1 MTVSFTDDANN
12 AETLTSAEYPA
23 TGNVRVGV
31 PGPPQ
36 NLAASPGVAQ
46 VTLTWQAPQSNGG
59 SPIESYSY
67 RVSADGGR
75 TWNPD
80 WTDVPDGPD
89 ADDDPANETTLMV
102 TGLRFGTEYT
112 FEMDAYNGTQLS
124 YLVTAKATTTGLS
137 VAVDNASIAE
147 DGGTSEVTVTTPT
160 AFSSDWPVTLELSG
174 TATETDDYT
183 VGSKSLTFTA
193 GATEVST
200 TVTAV
205 QDTLY
210 EASETV
216 IVATNYGGTAT
227 IAIDDDD
234 DAPTFSVAVD
244 NDRIPER
251 YGEATVTS
259 SISNGVTI
267 GTAQT
272 IRLEVV
278 GGTTAQSADYTISS
292 KRPTLVA
299 GATAVSATVTAV
311 PDAIYEEAET
321 VVIRASH
328 GSTTIGSVTITI
340 DDDEDPPMLVLS
352 EVPSQIR
359 EGETKSIVLD
369 TDTDPGPG
377 EGGSTFATAQ
387 TITINVSGT
396 ATEGEDF
403 TVAGSSTSFRLDA
416 GTEFDIPGKLL
427 AVRVL
432 QDIIDDDAETVV
444 LSATNGDITSNEVTI
459 TLVDDDDA
467 PVLSTSVNNASI
479 GEAAGTSTVTVGS
492 PTAFASDQ
500 TITVALSGTA
510 AETDD
515 YTSASKSLTLGGGE
529 TAVTTT
535 VTAVQDKIDDDAET
549 VVVSASHG
557 ATSVGSATIT
567 ITDDD
572 PAPVLS
578 LAVSPATVDEDG
590 GTSTV
595 TVSTGTGSTFETGQA
610 VALSLSG
617 TATLSED
624 YTIGATSLTLPAGV
638 GTAASEIST
647 AITAVDDDF
656 FGGTTNKQISVTGSR
671 AGTSFGAARTVTI
684 LEDEDAPKL
693 TLTLSDDSISENGAS
708 TTVTASVAPRTVDP
722 FTVSFSITPTAPA
735 TAADYDLEGTLE
747 FAALAATPTGTV
759 SITANDN
766 RVDRSDKTV
775 SVTGASSRAY
785 FRATDAVTLTLEDDD
800 PAPAP
805 VVGTSPIAEAGGE
818 SVVTVTTGSGSTWP
832 EARTVVLT
840 LSGAAVE
847 DADYGIGSKSL
858 LLPAGSGLAVS
869 SVTTTVTGIDDI
881 IDDDGDTILIDAAI
895 GATAVGTQQSIAI
908 TDDDAA
914 PVVTVG
920 VSPDSISE
928 NGGTATVTVTTA
940 DGASTFATDQAV
952 ALALT
957 GTAMDGDDYD
967 IASNS
972 LTLPAGVGLEHAAVT
987 TTVTGLNDA
996 IDEADTE
1003 TILID
1008 ATRGGSPVGTQQ
1020 TLQVTDDD
1028 AAPVLEFRSS
1038 ATQIAENGGVA
1049 TLTVTTGTGSSFE
1062 QAQTITVSAQDGT
1075 ALRGSDYALG
1085 PAALTLPAGEGLESS
1100 SVTTTVTGLDDGL
1113 YEGQADQ
1120 TLTVSAAHGSDD
1132 VGAPIMLSIADDE
1145 APSRPV
1151 LVLAPA
1157 SIAEDSTFANGRS
1170 LISAT
1175 VSPPAEVTFWLKTC
1189 LTGDVDRIS
1198 YRMRFVSSPSFSG
1211 DERCGMVEFAAG
1223 ATSSVVTSPSAA
1235 IFGNDNTI
1243 ADGSATVTLTGEAT
1257 GFDKVDTYRV
1267 QPNPLVLAPAPL
1279 TLTVTDDDAA
1289 ATTVTLTVN
1298 DSEVGEGEASGWR

>member
-1 MTVSFTDDANN
+1 M
-12 AETLTSAEYPA
+12 E
-23 TGNVRVGV
+23 
-31 PGPPQ
+31 
-36 NLAASPGVAQ
+36 
-46 VTLTWQAPQSNGG
+46 
-59 SPIESYSY
+59 
-67 RVSADGGR
+67 
-75 TWNPD
+75 
-80 WTDVPDGPD
+80 
-89 ADDDPANETTLMV
+89 
-102 TGLRFGTEYT
+102 
-112 FEMDAYNGTQLS
+112 
-124 YLVTAKATTTGLS
+124 
-137 VAVDNASIAE
+137 
-147 DGGTSEVTVTTPT
+147 
-160 AFSSDWPVTLELSG
+160 
-174 TATETDDYT
+174 
-183 VGSKSLTFTA
+183 
-193 GATEVST
+193 
-200 TVTAV
+200 
-205 QDTLY
+205 
-210 EASETV
+210 
-216 IVATNYGGTAT
+216 
-227 IAIDDDD
+227 
-234 DAPTFSVAVD
+234 
-244 NDRIPER
+244 
-251 YGEATVTS
+251 
-259 SISNGVTI
+259 
-267 GTAQT
+267 
-272 IRLEVV
+272 
-278 GGTTAQSADYTISS
+278 
-292 KRPTLVA
+292 
-299 GATAVSATVTAV
+299 
-311 PDAIYEEAET
+311 
-321 VVIRASH
+321 
-328 GSTTIGSVTITI
+328 
-340 DDDEDPPMLVLS
+340 
-352 EVPSQIR
+352 
-359 EGETKSIVLD
+359 
-369 TDTDPGPG
+369 
-377 EGGSTFATAQ
+377 
-387 TITINVSGT
+387 
-396 ATEGEDF
+396 
-403 TVAGSSTSFRLDA
+403 
-416 GTEFDIPGKLL
+416 
-427 AVRVL
+427 
-432 QDIIDDDAETVV
+432 
-444 LSATNGDITSNEVTI
+444 
-459 TLVDDDDA
+459 
-467 PVLSTSVNNASI
+467 
-479 GEAAGTSTVTVGS
+479 
-492 PTAFASDQ
+492 
-500 TITVALSGTA
+500 
-510 AETDD
+510 
-515 YTSASKSLTLGGGE
+515 
-529 TAVTTT
+529 
-535 VTAVQDKIDDDAET
+535 
-549 VVVSASHG
+549 
-557 ATSVGSATIT
+557 
-567 ITDDD
+567 
-572 PAPVLS
+572 
-578 LAVSPATVDEDG
+578 
-590 GTSTV
+590 
-595 TVSTGTGSTFETGQA
+595 
-610 VALSLSG
+610 
-617 TATLSED
+617 
-624 YTIGATSLTLPAGV
+624 
-638 GTAASEIST
+638 
-647 AITAVDDDF
+647 
-656 FGGTTNKQISVTGSR
+656 
-671 AGTSFGAARTVTI
+671 
-684 LEDEDAPKL
+684 
-693 TLTLSDDSISENGAS
+693 
-708 TTVTASVAPRTVDP
+708 
-722 FTVSFSITPTAPA
+722 
-735 TAADYDLEGTLE
+735 
-747 FAALAATPTGTV
+747 
-759 SITANDN
+759 
-766 RVDRSDKTV
+766 
-775 SVTGASSRAY
+775 
-785 FRATDAVTLTLEDDD
+785 
-800 PAPAP
+800 
-805 VVGTSPIAEAGGE
+805 VGTSPIAEAGGE

-1267 QPNPLVLAPAPL
+1267 QPNPLAGILAPAPL

-1298 DSEVGEGEASGWR
+1298 DSEVGEGEDATQITVTGTLSGDSPTGAVAVELSVESGPGASGAVAGEDFAEVVDFTLSIPNGQTSATATFTLTPLEDRVDEPAETLVVSGATTAADVGVAGTVSITLADNDAAPELALSVDPATVAENGGTSTVTVSTGTGSTYATAQTITLTLAGTATQGSDYTVGATTLVLPAGVGSATAEVDTTITAVNDTAADPGETVIVSASARQRVGGRRSLRLGPDRDHHR